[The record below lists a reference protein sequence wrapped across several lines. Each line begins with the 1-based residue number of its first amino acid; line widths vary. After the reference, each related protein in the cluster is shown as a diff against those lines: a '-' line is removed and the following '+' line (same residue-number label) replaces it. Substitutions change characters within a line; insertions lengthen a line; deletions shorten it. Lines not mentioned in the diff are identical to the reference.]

1 MAFLPLTS
9 LPQNAVIASEAAHN
23 LQLKFPQHG
32 FLRVNSLLMKES
44 EGLTL
49 SKLTFQFLTLLLKDL
64 HDML

>member
-1 MAFLPLTS
+1 MAFLPLAS
-9 LPQNAVIASEAAHN
+9 LPQNVVILSEAAHN
-23 LQLKFPQHG
+23 LQLKFPQHA
-32 FLRVNSLLMKES
+32 FLRVSSLLMKES